1 MKLSK
6 LYENLCSY
14 DTRNPHYDAEY
25 DSDFEA
31 RSISCYCDNCF
42 YGRDKLAMSMIDAY
56 NLLTNELGNT
66 LNEYKE
72 SVRNYP
78 PQDEDDMYDRGYI
91 QSGIDNL
98 STVLELLDNYL
109 IQKD

>member
-1 MKLSK
+1 MKLSE
-6 LYENLCSY
+6 LYKNLCRY
-14 DTRNPHYDAEY
+14 DTRNPYYDAEY
-25 DSDFEA
+25 DSDFVA
-31 RSISCYCDNCF
+31 RSNDCYCDNCF
-42 YGRDKLAMSMIDAY
+42 YGRDELAISIIDAY
-56 NLLTNELGNT
+56 NLLTNELSNA

-91 QSGIDNL
+91 QSGIDNI

-109 IQKD
+109 IQKN

>member
-1 MKLSK
+1 MKLSE
-6 LYENLCSY
+6 LYENLCRY
-14 DTRNPHYDAEY
+14 DTRNPYYDAEY
-25 DSDFEA
+25 DSDFVA
-31 RSISCYCDNCF
+31 RSDNCYCDNCF
-42 YGRDKLAMSMIDAY
+42 YGRDKLAMSTIDAY
-56 NLLTNELGNT
+56 NHLTNELTNT

-91 QSGIDNL
+91 QASIDNL
-98 STVLELLDNYL
+98 STALELINNCL